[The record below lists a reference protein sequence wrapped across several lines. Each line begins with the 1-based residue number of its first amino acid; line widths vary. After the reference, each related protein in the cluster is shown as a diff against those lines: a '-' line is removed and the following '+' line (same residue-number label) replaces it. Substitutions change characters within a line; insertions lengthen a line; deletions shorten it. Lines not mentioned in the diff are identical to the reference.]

1 MGLID
6 IFEHSKTEFFSQTDG
21 TLAVSLPQNATQKK
35 LVNIKS

>member
-6 IFEHSKTEFFSQTDG
+6 MFEHNKTEFSQTDG
-21 TLAVSLPQNATQKK
+21 TLAAFATKTQKK